1 MAGMMTPGAWD
12 GRARKHSLAM
22 RPAAARPALPADPFP
37 GHLRSRLLKI
47 ALALFL
53 AGSAILLAG

>member
-1 MAGMMTPGAWD
+1 MTPGAWD
-12 GRARKHSLAM
+12 GRAPKHYPWM
-22 RPAAARPALPADPFP
+22 RHAVASPDLPAEPFP